1 MVKKSTNDV
10 IKQII
15 FLVLLFILGSFLFF
29 ELGEFLTALLG
40 SIIFYVLFRSMM
52 QSLSEKYHWVK
63 GGAAMFI
70 IFITFI
76 IVLVPVFFLSYM
88 LYSKVSGVLSD
99 PSSMISLF
107 YQLDAKLK
115 ALTGISLESA
125 STVDKL
131 KTEAANI
138 IPQFLSRVLDT
149 LLTIAAMYFML
160 YFMLI
165 NYGTLEKN
173 LEDNLPLD
181 KVNTNR
187 LGSELRY
194 MTYANAVGVPLIAIV
209 QAATLVLGFWLFG
222 LNDPFFWGVVAGVC
236 SFLPVLGTG
245 LVWIPAGIFMIAS
258 GHMWQ
263 GIGIILWGAVVIGV
277 LEQVLRTR
285 ISNRIAKVHPIITIF
300 GAILGLQIFGVTG
313 LIFGPLLISY
323 FLILITIYRD
333 EFMSEE

>member
-1 MVKKSTNDV
+1 MVKKSTNDI
-10 IKQII
+10 IKQAI
-15 FLVLLFILGSFLFF
+15 FLVLLFVLGTFLFF
-29 ELGEFLTALLG
+29 ELIDFLPALLG
-40 SIIFYVLFRSMM
+40 AIIFYVLFRQFM
-52 QSLSEKYHWVK
+52 QRLVERHHWRK
-63 GGAAMFI
+63 GLAAVTI

-76 IVLVPVFFLSYM
+76 IVLVPIFCLSYM
-88 LYSKVSGVLSD
+88 LYSKVSGVLND
-99 PSSMISLF
+99 PSSMITLF

-115 ALTGISLESA
+115 ALVGVSLESA
-125 STVDKL
+125 STIDRL

-138 IPQFLSRVLDT
+138 IPQFLKGVLGT
-149 LLTIAAMYFML
+149 LITIAAMYFML

-165 NYGTLEKN
+165 SYGTLEKE

-194 MTYANAVGVPLIAIV
+194 MTYANAVGVPLIAIA
-209 QAATLVLGFWLFG
+209 QAATLILGFWLFG

-245 LVWIPAGIFMIAS
+245 LVWIPAAIFMIAS

-263 GIGIILWGAVVIGV
+263 GIGIILWGALIIGV
-277 LEQVLRTR
+277 LEQILRSR

-300 GAILGLQIFGVTG
+300 GAILGLQIFGIPG
-313 LIFGPLLISY
+313 LIFGPLLMSY
-323 FLILITIYRD
+323 FLILIKIYKN
-333 EFMSEE
+333 EFMTEE